1 MISTKISLRFLIIV
15 CTIVAT
21 FNANGQS
28 QPLIKNGKWLCV
40 IKRLDGH
47 TIPFH
52 FIASTIKGKQVIHIV
67 NGADKLLV
75 DDITQT
81 KDSILITLP
90 FFNANLLVKSTST
103 NRLEGFYIK
112 KQGER
117 VQSIPIVAEWGIN
130 KRYPLARKAN
140 FSANGTWDVAF
151 SSKNNVINK
160 AVGSFVQ
167 ASNGVVTGSFLTP
180 TGDYRFLE
188 GVVSGDTLQLSG
200 FDGGFAQYFQAI
212 FKNDST
218 LEEGSYISG
227 AIGASGWSAQKNDN
241 AHLPDEYS
249 YSHLKDGESKLTFT
263 FPNTE
268 GKQVSITDEKY
279 RNKVVIIQI
288 LGSWCPN
295 CMDETSFLSKF
306 YNENKQ
312 RGIEIIGLT
321 YERTEDYEASK
332 KAVAIYQKRFNVQY
346 PILITGVTPADPYRV
361 EKTLPQIDKIAAF
374 PTSIFID
381 KKGQVRKIHTGY
393 DGPGTGKFYEQ
404 FKTEFNE
411 LINELLTEES
421 K

>member
-1 MISTKISLRFLIIV
+1 MISTTFLLRFFIFFSF
-15 CTIVAT
+15 IVA
-21 FNANGQS
+21 FFDSIGQP
-28 QPLIKNGKWLCV
+28 QQFIKNGKWLCV

-47 TIPFH
+47 TIPFN
-52 FIASTIKGKQVIHIV
+52 FIASNIKGKQVIHIV

-75 DDITQT
+75 DDISQA

-90 FFNANLLVKSTST
+90 FFNAHLLVKSTST

-112 KQGER
+112 KQGEKQQR
-117 VQSIPIVAEWGIN
+117 IPIVAEWGIS
-130 KRYPLARKAN
+130 KRYPLAKKAK
-140 FSANGTWDVAF
+140 FSANGSWDVAF
-151 SSKNNVINK
+151 STKNNEINK

-167 ASNGVVTGSFLTP
+167 APNGVVTGSFLTP

-218 LEEGSYISG
+218 LVEGSYISG
-227 AIGASGWSAQKNDN
+227 AIGSSGWSAQKNDY

-249 YSHLKDGESKLTFT
+249 YSHMKNGESTLTFS
-263 FPNTE
+263 FPNTD
-268 GKQVSITDEKY
+268 GKQVSINDEKY

-321 YERTEDYEASK
+321 YERTEDFEASK
-332 KAVAIYQKRFNVQY
+332 RAVAIYQKRFNVQY

-361 EKTLPQIDKIAAF
+361 EKTLPQMDKIAAF

-411 LINELLTEES
+411 LINELLTEET